1 MKKKLHIILRYGITE
16 KYLFKDL
23 EKEMDIVLIPYMMEA
38 PKNLFLKITRFLIV
52 GRFPLP
58 LCILKIWFDKKFLE
72 SLTQIKPT
80 DNLLVFE
87 SINPRILGM
96 ISLLIPKEVKKYNW
110 FLNPIHSLLNGKN
123 PIYRLREIERFGFE
137 NITFDKT
144 DARKFKLSYHTPFI
158 RLPFDSTP
166 VEEDI
171 DFYFCGLAKDRE
183 QTLMQLK
190 ETLEKANYKC
200 LFIIPGVTQKY
211 GISYDENLQFVKR
224 SKCVIDIYQ
233 KEQIGLTRRP
243 LEALFYNK
251 KLLTNNPDIINY
263 DFYNSHNIYV
273 LKQINISGIESFMN
287 LDPIEISPSIKN
299 KYDIRN
305 WLIKFIH

>member
-1 MKKKLHIILRYGITE
+1 MKKRLHIILRYGITE

-58 LCILKIWFDKKFLE
+58 LCFLKIWFDKKFLE

-96 ISLLIPKEVKKYNW
+96 ISLLIPKKVKKYNW

-123 PIYRLREIERFGFE
+123 PTCRLREIERFGFE
-137 NITFDKT
+137 NITFDKA
-144 DARKFKLSYHTPFI
+144 DAKKFKLSYYTPFI
-158 RLPFDSTP
+158 RLPFDNTP

-200 LFIIPGVTQKY
+200 LFIIPGTTQEK
-211 GISYDENLQFVKR
+211 GISYEENIQFVKR
-224 SKCVIDIYQ
+224 SKCIIDIYQ
-233 KEQIGLTRRP
+233 KEQTGLTRRP

-251 KLLTNNPDIINY
+251 KLITNNLDIVNY
-263 DFYNSHNIYV
+263 NFYTPNNIHVLEQFKISDILDFMNKKIEIIPHNI
-273 LKQINISGIESFMN
+273 KEQ
-287 LDPIEISPSIKN
+287 
-299 KYDIRN
+299 YDIHS
-305 WLIKFIH
+305 WLYRFMS